1 MVPLRASPT
10 ELTTAATDLAVGV
23 LCLVSLRQLLRIQTS
38 ARWKRGVWAW
48 VLALLVLASALGAAA
63 HGLQWS
69 SEVRD
74 AIWKPLYLM
83 LALSVALFLVGGVHD
98 WRGEAAARRFLPWAI
113 ASGTLF
119 FVLVEWLGG
128 AFVIFVAYETT
139 TMLAALAMCVSL
151 AATRRT
157 AGAGLVAIG
166 LALTIGAGA
175 VQVSGLAVRVIVPFD
190 HNGLFH
196 LVQLIATAVL
206 VIGLR
211 RGLEDRPRRRSSR
224 R

>member
-1 MVPLRASPT
+1 M
-10 ELTTAATDLAVGV
+10 
-23 LCLVSLRQLLRIQTS
+23 LCLVALRQLLRVRTS
-38 ARWKRGVWAW
+38 ATWKRGVWAW

-63 HGLQWS
+63 HGLEWS
-69 SEVRD
+69 GEVRD

-83 LALSVALFLVGGVHD
+83 LAVSVALFLVGSLHD
-98 WRGEAAARRFLPWAI
+98 WRGEAAARRFLPWAM
-113 ASGTLF
+113 ASGALV
-119 FVLVEWLGG
+119 FVPIEWLGG
-128 AFVIFVAYETT
+128 AFVIFVVYETA
-139 TMLAALAMCVSL
+139 TMLAALAMYASL

-166 LALTIGAGA
+166 LALTIAAGA
-175 VQVSGLAVRVIVPFD
+175 VQVSSLAVRVIVPFD

-211 RGLEDRPRRRSSR
+211 RGLDDRPEALKVRPPPLDREPSKPERAGRR
-224 R
+224 